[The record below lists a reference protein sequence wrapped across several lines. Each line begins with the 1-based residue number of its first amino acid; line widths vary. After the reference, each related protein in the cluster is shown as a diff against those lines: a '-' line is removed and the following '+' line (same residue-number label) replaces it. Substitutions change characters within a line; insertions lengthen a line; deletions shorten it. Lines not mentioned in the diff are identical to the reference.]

1 MIKKYIAIEH
11 KNSRYWKGVPYISK
25 KEFKKNKN
33 NLIIGK
39 TKLKKYKSSSENKE
53 LDLLLFNNK
62 EFEIKERLFGF
73 KKGYVFVGDD
83 KYIALK
89 RRIPFLFLLLLLLIV
104 FIMFRFLIPCNNQ
117 EDKPI
122 VVPVQKRRLILRNQI
137 KLSHLQNKNYQK
149 NIKLHLMVMV
159 DMVAWNL
166 FYVN

>member
-11 KNSRYWKGVPYISK
+11 KNSRYCKGVPYISK

-33 NLIIGK
+33 NLIVGK
-39 TKLKKYKSSSENKE
+39 TKLKKYKSSSENKN

-104 FIMFRFLIPCNNQ
+104 FIIYSS
-117 EDKPI
+117 KPSSI
-122 VVPVQKRRLILRNQI
+122 
-137 KLSHLQNKNYQK
+137 
-149 NIKLHLMVMV
+149 
-159 DMVAWNL
+159 
-166 FYVN
+166 